1 MSEARKGLAAKTT
14 TQRVI
19 ALRAEREALGLK
31 RREVYAH
38 DDDWPAIKKL
48 ADRLQRKRERAPIKE
63 AAAKVLRRKPKLSS
77 SVRSSLKCEEHDEP
91 HIDGW
96 PLYSCLPPPKE
107 PT

>member
-1 MSEARKGLAAKTT
+1 MSPAKTAAQRKANQRARAKDAGLAEVRGILAPP
-14 TQRVI
+14 
-19 ALRAEREALGLK
+19 LRHP
-31 RREVYAH
+31 EV
-38 DDDWPAIKKL
+38 
-48 ADRLQRKRERAPIKE
+48 KE